1 MVGVSPRRPVRTDR
15 SKGRQRTVL
24 VVAVIGLLLAGNCS
38 SDRGADPSGGLGGG
52 IEAAAE
58 VAAPAPGDF
67 GDLAGVCG
75 PNEGGGAVPDA
86 GPDEVQGVT
95 EDTITLGTVADPGF
109 EGRPGLNQEIFDT
122 AEAFV
127 AWCNAAGGI
136 NGKQLEL
143 NLHDAAVTEY
153 QPVMAEACG
162 QDFAIVGSGAVQDNF
177 WASTGAACG
186 LVDIAGFSVTP
197 EKAGLAGQDPIEARS
212 IQPVP
217 NAGDRFQAG
226 AFLLVGETAPDAQ
239 DRAGIVYGDLETLI
253 VRKDQAVD
261 ALEQVGFTFV
271 HEASYNLLGES
282 NWGLFAAALSQDQ
295 VRFLHY
301 VGEGENFALL
311 TQAMDEVGYRPELM
325 LMETNLYDQ
334 GWVEAAG
341 DAADGVFVRTVFWPF
356 EEAEQNPATQQ
367 YLDLIEAQGGKVAQ
381 LGVQAMSAWLLF
393 AQAARDCDRADD
405 LTRTCLLEAAAS
417 TTAWTGGGLHAPTE
431 PGSNE
436 PTPCTIVL
444 QVQEGEFT
452 RFAPDEGYDC
462 GEASDQPYVVEVDA

>member
-1 MVGVSPRRPVRTDR
+1 MRWRREGVSAW
-15 SKGRQRTVL
+15 
-24 VVAVIGLLLAGNCS
+24 VAVAVVGFLVAAACAG
-38 SDRGADPSGGLGGG
+38 DRGADESGGLGGG
-52 IEAAAE
+52 VEGP
-58 VAAPAPGDF
+58 VSTVPADAGDF

-75 PNEGGGAVPDA
+75 PNEGGGAVPAA
-86 GPDEVQGVT
+86 GAEEIQGVT

-127 AWCNAAGGI
+127 EWCNAAGGI
-136 NGKQLEL
+136 NGKALEL

-162 QDFAIVGSGAVQDNF
+162 EDFAIVGSGAVQDNF
-177 WASTGAACG
+177 WTSTGAACG
-186 LVDIAGFSVTP
+186 LIDIAGFSVTP
-197 EKAGLAGQDPIEARS
+197 EKAGLAGQDPLAVRS
-212 IQPVP
+212 VQPVP

-226 AFLLVGETAPDAQ
+226 AFLMVGETDPEAQ
-239 DRAGIVYGDLETLI
+239 NRAGIVYGDLETLI

-261 ALEQVGFTFV
+261 ALEQVGFRFV
-271 HEASYNLLGES
+271 HQSSYNLLGES
-282 NWGLFAAALSQDQ
+282 NWGLFAAALDEDE
-295 VRFLHY
+295 VGFLHY

-311 TQAMDEVGYRPELM
+311 VQAMDEVGYRPPLM

-341 DAADGVFVRTVFWPF
+341 ASADGVFVRTVFWPF
-356 EEAEQNPATQQ
+356 EEADQNPATQQ
-367 YLDLIEAQGGKVAQ
+367 YLDLLEAQGGKVAQ
-381 LGVQAMSAWLLF
+381 LGVQSLSAWLLF

-405 LTRTCLLEAAAS
+405 LTRSCVLEATAS

-431 PGSNE
+431 PGTNE

-444 QVQEGEFT
+444 QVQDGEFA

-462 GEASDQPYVVEVDA
+462 GEDSDQPYVVALDP